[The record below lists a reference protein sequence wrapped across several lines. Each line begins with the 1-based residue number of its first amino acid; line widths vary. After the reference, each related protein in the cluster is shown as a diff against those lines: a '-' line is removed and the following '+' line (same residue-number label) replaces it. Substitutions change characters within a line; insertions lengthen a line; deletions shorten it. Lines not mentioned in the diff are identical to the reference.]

1 VKLNTSMAIIG
12 GIFIVLALL
21 MAIIPQFSSCQSQG
35 NSISLPNGTTVPMKC
50 YWTGQGELVLAIVL
64 LVIGILLILSKKAE
78 SQKYLSIVSI
88 LLGILALSLP
98 TFIIGVCAMP
108 THICNTIM
116 KTTLLIIGP
125 LVILNGLAGLIS
137 AIKTHE

>member
-1 VKLNTSMAIIG
+1 VKLNTSMVIVG

-35 NSISLPNGTTVPMKC
+35 SAISLPDGKTVPMKC
-50 YWTGQGELVLAIVL
+50 YWTGQGELVLAVVL
-64 LVIGILLILSKKAE
+64 LVIGILLIVSRKAE
-78 SQKYLSIVSI
+78 SQKYLSIVGI
-88 LLGILALSLP
+88 LLGILAISLP

-116 KTTLLIIGP
+116 KTTLLILGP
-125 LVILNGLAGLIS
+125 LVILGGLAGLIL
-137 AIKTHE
+137 AIKSNE

>member
-35 NSISLPNGTTVPMKC
+35 SSIALPNGTTVPMKC
-50 YWTGQGELVLAIVL
+50 YWTGQAELVLAVIL
-64 LVIGILLILSKKAE
+64 LVIGILLIISRKVE
-78 SQKYLSIVSI
+78 TQKYLSIVGI
-88 LLGILALSLP
+88 LLGILAILMP

-116 KTTLLIIGP
+116 KTSLLILGP
-125 LVILNGLAGLIS
+125 LVILDGLAGLIL
-137 AIKTHE
+137 AIKSNE